1 MGSMGVSIAW
11 FLVAGSCIS
20 IWSNVAKLVF
30 TMLWYYARHGLPVN
44 EDGKKVVF
52 VGRGVQNLWSQLIAC
67 TMFTLLS
74 ANARVLLVD
83 GPGRDV
89 RFFLPFFIT
98 ITWSFGDFANHL
110 LVVRVTRI
118 NFPASYRHRCYLWLI
133 SLNAALYLKNFDNGM
148 YYEEALNLAWI

>member
-1 MGSMGVSIAW
+1 
-11 FLVAGSCIS
+11 
-20 IWSNVAKLVF
+20 
-30 TMLWYYARHGLPVN
+30 
-44 EDGKKVVF
+44 
-52 VGRGVQNLWSQLIAC
+52 
-67 TMFTLLS
+67 MFTLLS
-74 ANARVLLVD
+74 ANAWLLLVD

-133 SLNAALYLKNFDNGM
+133 SLNAALYLKNYSDGLH
-148 YYEEALNLAWI
+148 YEKAFCAVWAVCILAYCSHYTYCSSIGLAIRDALGVSFFSVPKAK